1 MIFFYSNPM
10 SRPSSSCI
18 FGSSG
23 PVEVSERGSYIVE
36 ILLCFL
42 KKLAGSRT
50 YPPEPDHI
58 HAQYHPRKALGLIPP
73 GRNSHGKCLR
83 IHSREQHIRK
93 SRFSILS
100 VMFCF
105 PDQKNSLIPL
115 RALVQLDL
123 DLPSVSVDQSL
134 LKKKQND

>member
-1 MIFFYSNPM
+1 M

-23 PVEVSERGSYIVE
+23 PVEVSERGSYIVG

-58 HAQYHPRKALGLIPP
+58 Y
-73 GRNSHGKCLR
+73 NTDFDFDFETDSD
-83 IHSREQHIRK
+83 SDEQ
-93 SRFSILS
+93 FSE
-100 VMFCF
+100 
-105 PDQKNSLIPL
+105 DKD
-115 RALVQLDL
+115 DL
-123 DLPSVSVDQSL
+123 
-134 LKKKQND
+134 

>member
-1 MIFFYSNPM
+1 MIFSNFSKNFILIFNENFDFPKKYVRKFPKIVFRKNNFRSQKINIFFLNEICFCSNPM

-23 PVEVSERGSYIVE
+23 PVEVSERGSYIFL

-58 HAQYHPRKALGLIPP
+58 HETNNVLSVTFLAIPP
-73 GRNSHGKCLR
+73 PRS
-83 IHSREQHIRK
+83 Q
-93 SRFSILS
+93 
-100 VMFCF
+100 
-105 PDQKNSLIPL
+105 
-115 RALVQLDL
+115 
-123 DLPSVSVDQSL
+123 
-134 LKKKQND
+134 